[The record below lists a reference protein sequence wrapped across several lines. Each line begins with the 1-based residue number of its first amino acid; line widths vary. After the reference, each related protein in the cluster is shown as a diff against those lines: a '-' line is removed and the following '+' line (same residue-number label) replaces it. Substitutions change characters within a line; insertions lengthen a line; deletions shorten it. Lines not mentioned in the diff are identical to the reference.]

1 MLVVDAVAV
10 EAIAAAVDE
19 QYIDKLREEYV
30 GYKNA
35 TIKTM
40 IKQLRS
46 WFVITNSGKTAI
58 KTAFLAPWAD
68 TPNAHVTAMMRP
80 LTTVVVSRGERC
92 VAGVGGVTCVALSST
107 CGMRCFRMLP
117 RRSRWSRLVVLRC
130 CVMRPF

>member
-10 EAIAAAVDE
+10 EAIAAAVDV

-46 WFVITNSGKTAI
+46 WFVITNSEKIAI
-58 KTAFLAPWAD
+58 KAAFLAPWAD
-68 TPNAHVTAMMRP
+68 TPNAHF
-80 LTTVVVSRGERC
+80 TTFARQLNCRQIECHNHGVVI
-92 VAGVGGVTCVALSST
+92 TDNDK
-107 CGMRCFRMLP
+107 
-117 RRSRWSRLVVLRC
+117 VVHF
-130 CVMRPF
+130 V

>member
-19 QYIDKLREEYV
+19 QYIDELRKEYV

-46 WFVITNSGKTAI
+46 WFVVTNSEKIAI

-68 TPNAHVTAMMRP
+68 TPNAHVTMFARQ
-80 LTTVVVSRGERC
+80 LNRRQIECHDHGDVITDDEKVVHFVQEMY
-92 VAGVGGVTCVALSST
+92 A
-107 CGMRCFRMLP
+107 CGLFKA
-117 RRSRWSRLVVLRC
+117 RLVDN
-130 CVMRPF
+130 